1 MLNSQTLSRRLMQ
14 TKISIVTIVY
24 NGQGCI
30 EKTIKSVLEQTYR
43 NIEYIIIDGL
53 STDTTLELIAPYNDK
68 IDKLIS
74 GQDSGIYDAMNKG
87 LKEVTGDY
95 VIFMN
100 CDDTFTDKDTLGI
113 IANSIKKNNSPDFI
127 YGDAIE
133 ESSIDGTRYAKN
145 ARDPK
150 YLWYGM
156 FAHHQSM
163 AYKMSVITKHN
174 LKYDLQYK
182 IGADYGFT
190 AEFLTYGKEIHYID
204 KPLCIFMQDGA
215 SAVDY
220 KVGLK
225 EQWQIR
231 KNIFKYNIFTR
242 FGIFLIH
249 YNMIMIR
256 RYLPAIYNNLRFKKQ
271 K

>member
-1 MLNSQTLSRRLMQ
+1 MKA
-14 TKISIVTIVY
+14 KISIVTIVY

-30 EKTIKSVLEQTYR
+30 EKTVKSVLNQTYV
-43 NIEYIIIDGL
+43 NKEYIIIDGA
-53 STDTTLELIAPYNDK
+53 SNDRTLDLIHPYKNK

-74 GQDSGIYDAMNKG
+74 DRDSGIYDAMNKG
-87 LKEVTGDY
+87 LNEVTGDY

-100 CDDTFTDKDTLGI
+100 CDDTFTNKDTLTEI
-113 IANSIKKNNSPDFI
+113 VKSIEKHNFPDFV

-133 ESSIDGTRYAKN
+133 ESSIDGARFVKK
-145 ARDPK
+145 ARDSK

-163 AYKMSVITKHN
+163 TYKMSIINNYK

-182 IGADYGFT
+182 IGSDYGFT
-190 AEFLTYGKEIHYID
+190 AEFLMHAKEIVYIE
-204 KPLCIFMQDGA
+204 KPLCIFMQGGA

-225 EQWQIR
+225 EQWLIR
-231 KNIFKYNIFTR
+231 KNVFKYNLFTR

-249 YNMIMIR
+249 YSMIMIR
-256 RYLPAIYNNLRFKKQ
+256 RNLPALYNSLRLKKQ

>member
-1 MLNSQTLSRRLMQ
+1 MKN
-14 TKISIVTIVY
+14 KISIVTIVY

-30 EKTIKSVLEQTYR
+30 EKTMKSVLEQTYG
-43 NIEYIIIDGL
+43 NKEYIIIDGA
-53 STDTTLELIAPYNDK
+53 STDRTFELINPYEDK
-68 IDKLIS
+68 IDKLVS
-74 GQDSGIYDAMNKG
+74 EEDSGIYDAMNKG
-87 LKEVTGDY
+87 LSEVTGDY

-100 CDDTFTDKDTLGI
+100 CDDTFANEGTLSE
-113 IANSIKKNNSPDFI
+113 IATSIEKHDYPDFV

-133 ESSIDGTRYAKN
+133 ESSIDGAKFLKK
-145 ARDPK
+145 ARDSK

-163 AYKMSVITKHN
+163 VYKMYIIKNYN

-182 IGADYGFT
+182 IGSDYGFT
-190 AEFLTYGKEIHYID
+190 AEFLMKTKDVVYFE

-215 SAVDY
+215 SAIDY

-225 EQWQIR
+225 EQWLIR
-231 KNIFKYNIFTR
+231 KNVFKYNIFTR

-249 YNMIMIR
+249 YSMIMIR
-256 RYLPAIYNNLRFKKQ
+256 RNLPGLYNNLRFKKQ